1 MLFIFL
7 HNLALVQQFVTQCSD
22 FHLINIVYLWNEWMH
37 KLSNLT
43 EGQFCCDG
51 GEVNKGEI
59 CDGMSIVG
67 TMGLKLT

>member
-1 MLFIFL
+1 
-7 HNLALVQQFVTQCSD
+7 
-22 FHLINIVYLWNEWMH
+22 MH

-43 EGQFCCDG
+43 EGHFCCDG
-51 GEVNKGEI
+51 GGVNKGEI